1 MITSEDK
8 NELLHALAK
17 KASCALD
24 LTSRYELRPCDFKDY
39 MQGIMFITEAMKNI
53 SKIS

>member
-1 MITSEDK
+1 MTSEEK
-8 NELLHALAK
+8 NKLLNDLSK
-17 KASCALD
+17 KVIYTLD
-24 LTSRYELRPCDFKDY
+24 LTSKYELRPCDFKDY